1 MDNRRCPPREAG
13 FLFAFGHANG
23 ERQIFVS
30 RDLSLRLKWI
40 AAGLGAA
47 LSLLGAGFLW
57 GRARRR

>member
-1 MDNRRCPPREAG
+1 MDDRSRPPREAG

-23 ERQIFVS
+23 ERLVFVS
-30 RDLSLRLKWI
+30 RDLFRRLKWI